1 MNAFQY
7 LSRNWPEVSAKIVQ
21 HLGMVGVAVVASLI
35 VGLVLGIVVSRPR
48 LQKVGRAIIGVTGI
62 AQSIPS
68 VAVIALMFVYTGI
81 GPRTAVIALSIYGV
95 VPILFNVSSALLLV
109 PADILEAARGMG
121 MTPLQVLMQIEL
133 PLASQ
138 SIMAGLRTAVT
149 IDVSTATVASVV
161 GAGGLGD
168 IIFVG
173 LSAVRPD
180 MIIAGTL
187 LVASIAI
194 LSDVV
199 LAFLQKSVVSRG
211 LSIPS

>member
-7 LSRNWPEVSAKIVQ
+7 IARHWSEVNTKILQ
-21 HLGMVGVAVVASLI
+21 HLGMVGVAVAISLV
-35 VGLVLGIVVSRPR
+35 VGLGLGILVSRPR
-48 LQKVGRAIIGVTGI
+48 MQQIGRAIIGITGA

-109 PADILEAARGMG
+109 PLDVREAASGMG
-121 MTPLQVLMQIEL
+121 MTQLQTLLRIEL
-133 PLASQ
+133 PLAAQ
-138 SIMAGLRTAVT
+138 SIMAGLRTTVT
-149 IDVSTATVASVV
+149 IDVSTATIASVI

-173 LSAVRPD
+173 LSVVRPD

-187 LVASIAI
+187 VVAAIAI
-194 LSDVV
+194 LLDML
-199 LAFLQKSVVSRG
+199 LALVQKSIVSRG
-211 LSIPS
+211 LSTQS

>member
-7 LSRNWPEVSAKIVQ
+7 LGRNWPEVSAKIVQ
-21 HLGMVGVAVVASLI
+21 HLAMVGVAVAASLV

-48 LQKVGRAIIGVTGI
+48 LQKLGRAIIGITGV
-62 AQSIPS
+62 AQAVPS

-81 GPRTAVIALSIYGV
+81 GTRTAVIALSIYGV

-109 PADILEAARGMG
+109 PSDMREAAGGMG
-121 MTPLQVLMQIEL
+121 MTPLQVLMRVEL

-138 SIMAGLRTAVT
+138 SIMAGLRTTVT

-161 GAGGLGD
+161 GAGGIGD

-173 LSAVRPD
+173 LSVVRPD

-194 LSDVV
+194 LSDGL

-211 LSIPS
+211 LSASS

>member
-7 LSRNWPEVSAKIVQ
+7 IARHWSEVDTKILQ
-21 HLGMVGVAVVASLI
+21 HLGMVGAAVAISLV
-35 VGLVLGIVVSRPR
+35 VGLGLGILVSRPR
-48 LQKVGRAIIGVTGI
+48 IQQIGRAIIGITGA

-81 GPRTAVIALSIYGV
+81 GPRTAVVALSIYGV

-109 PADILEAARGMG
+109 PLDVREAASGMG
-121 MTPLQVLMQIEL
+121 MTQLQTLMLIEL
-133 PLASQ
+133 PLAAQ
-138 SIMAGLRTAVT
+138 SIMAGLRTTVT
-149 IDVSTATVASVV
+149 IDVSTATIASVI

-173 LSAVRPD
+173 LSVVRPD

-187 LVASIAI
+187 LVAAIAI
-194 LSDVV
+194 LLDML
-199 LAFLQKSVVSRG
+199 LALVQKSIVSRG
-211 LSIPS
+211 LSTQS

>member
-1 MNAFQY
+1 VNAFQY
-7 LSRNWPEVSAKIVQ
+7 LSRNWPDVSVKIAQ

-48 LQKVGRAIIGVTGI
+48 LQRVGRAIIEVTGV
-62 AQSIPS
+62 AQAIPS

-81 GPRTAVIALSIYGV
+81 GARTAVIALSIYGV

-109 PADILEAARGMG
+109 PADMLEAARGMG
-121 MTPLQVLMQIEL
+121 MTPLQVLAQVEL

-138 SIMAGLRTAVT
+138 SIMAGVRTTVT

-173 LSAVRPD
+173 LSVVRPD

-194 LSDVV
+194 LSDVL